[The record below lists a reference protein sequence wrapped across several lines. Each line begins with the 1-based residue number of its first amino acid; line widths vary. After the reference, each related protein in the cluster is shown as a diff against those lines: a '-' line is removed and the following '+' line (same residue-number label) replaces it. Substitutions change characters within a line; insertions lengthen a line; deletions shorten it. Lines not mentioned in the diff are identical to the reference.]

1 MNKETLLSYTDE
13 ELLVL
18 FTSDHSLASHV
29 FGEIYDRH
37 RNRVY
42 AYALRIT
49 ANKDDARD
57 ILQETFIKLY
67 QALQSTTIANIG
79 AYTLVT
85 ARNLCLNN
93 KRTRKHFEPLTEQ
106 SAIQE
111 FSQHYENKDL
121 VTQLSKALQFLDI
134 DQREAFVLRYYHNLE
149 YDTIAEITGQTI
161 NTVRNRV
168 WRAKEKVKHLLAPII
183 NDFFL

>member
-1 MNKETLLSYTDE
+1 
-13 ELLVL
+13 
-18 FTSDHSLASHV
+18 
-29 FGEIYDRH
+29 
-37 RNRVY
+37 
-42 AYALRIT
+42 
-49 ANKDDARD
+49 
-57 ILQETFIKLY
+57 
-67 QALQSTTIANIG
+67 
-79 AYTLVT
+79 
-85 ARNLCLNN
+85 
-93 KRTRKHFEPLTEQ
+93 
-106 SAIQE
+106 
-111 FSQHYENKDL
+111 L